1 MEDYVKERVIE
12 VVNYIIDSKATI
24 RETAKVFNVSKTTI
38 HNDVTIRI
46 LKAKPDLRKAVKEVL
61 DQNLQE
67 RAIRG
72 GMATKLKYQKCAL
85 KRYRKIKK

>member
-12 VVNYIIDSKATI
+12 VANYIIESKATI

-46 LKAKPDLRKAVKEVL
+46 LKVKPDLRKAVKEVL

-72 GMATKLKYQKCAL
+72 GMATKLKYQKMCS
-85 KRYRKIKK
+85 

>member
-12 VVNYIIDSKATI
+12 VANYIIDSKATI

-46 LKAKPDLRKAVKEVL
+46 LKVKPDLRKAVKEVL

-72 GMATKLKYQKCAL
+72 GMATKLKY
-85 KRYRKIKK
+85 KKMCS

>member
-1 MEDYVKERVIE
+1 MKDYVKGRVIE
-12 VVNYIIDSKATI
+12 VANYIIDSKATI
-24 RETAKVFNVSKTTI
+24 RETAKVFKVSKTTI

-46 LKAKPDLRKAVKEVL
+46 LKVKPDLRKAVKEVL

-72 GMATKLKYQKCAL
+72 GMATKLKYQKMCS
-85 KRYRKIKK
+85 

>member
-12 VVNYIIDSKATI
+12 VANYIIDSKATI
-24 RETAKVFNVSKTTI
+24 RETAKVFKVSKTTI

-46 LKAKPDLRKAVKEVL
+46 LKVKPDLRKAVKEVL

-72 GMATKLKYQKCAL
+72 GMATKLKYQKNVL
-85 KRYRKIKK
+85 LRDIEK

>member
-12 VVNYIIDSKATI
+12 VANYIIDSKATI
-24 RETAKVFNVSKTTI
+24 RETAKVFKVSKTTI

-46 LKAKPDLRKAVKEVL
+46 LKVKPDLRKAVKEVL

-72 GMATKLKYQKCAL
+72 GMATKLKYQKMCS
-85 KRYRKIKK
+85 

>member
-12 VVNYIIDSKATI
+12 VANYIIDSKATI

-46 LKAKPDLRKAVKEVL
+46 LKVKPDLRKAVKEVL

-72 GMATKLKYQKCAL
+72 GMATKLKYQKNVL
-85 KRYRKIKK
+85 LRDIEK

>member
-12 VVNYIIDSKATI
+12 VANYIIDSKATI

-46 LKAKPDLRKAVKEVL
+46 LKVKPDLRKAVKEVL

-72 GMATKLKYQKCAL
+72 GMATKLKYQKMCS
-85 KRYRKIKK
+85 

>member
-12 VVNYIIDSKATI
+12 VANYIIESKATI

-46 LKAKPDLRKAVKEVL
+46 LKVKPDLRKAVKKVL

-72 GMATKLKYQKCAL
+72 GMATKLKYQKMCS
-85 KRYRKIKK
+85 

>member
-12 VVNYIIDSKATI
+12 VANYIIDSKATI
-24 RETAKVFNVSKTTI
+24 RETAKVFKVSKTTI

-46 LKAKPDLRKAVKEVL
+46 LKVKPDLRKAVKEVL

-72 GMATKLKYQKCAL
+72 GMATKLKY
-85 KRYRKIKK
+85 KKMCS

>member
-1 MEDYVKERVIE
+1 MEDYVK
-12 VVNYIIDSKATI
+12 
-24 RETAKVFNVSKTTI
+24 
-38 HNDVTIRI
+38 
-46 LKAKPDLRKAVKEVL
+46 
-61 DQNLQE
+61 E